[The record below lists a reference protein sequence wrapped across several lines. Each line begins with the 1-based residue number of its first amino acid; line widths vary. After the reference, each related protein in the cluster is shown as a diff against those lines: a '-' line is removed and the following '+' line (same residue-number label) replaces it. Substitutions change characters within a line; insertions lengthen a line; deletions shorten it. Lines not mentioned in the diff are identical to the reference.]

1 MTLHGARAPIEAV
14 RQWMKTPSRHLI
26 LWGDTGVGKTT
37 ILTTIGEQEGMQAE
51 THEDPLVAIEN
62 ARHPTF
68 FGKGRF
74 VALEDV
80 DWFNRSLWSKIEKRL
95 SDAPPTAF
103 IALSMQSV
111 PYSIRKNCII
121 VEIRRPSERHIK
133 GYLEYAKSVESS
145 QVSKSI
151 ASESKSNPEL
161 DSPLWGEYNL
171 TSFRQAKINH
181 DFGIEPNTDST
192 KFVDS
197 KDQPKAILQGDFDGD
212 FSCHPLSVLQM
223 AHHNDTDPNLV
234 ADALMLHSESWR
246 VDGLSKVSRALI
258 ARLRANRTDNPPYR
272 KQSYRK

>member
-121 VEIRRPSERHIK
+121 VEVKRPTERHIK

-145 QVSKSI
+145 RVSKSI
-151 ASESKSNPEL
+151 A
-161 DSPLWGEYNL
+161 
-171 TSFRQAKINH
+171 SFRQAKINH
-181 DFGIEPNTDST
+181 DFDIEPNTDST

-258 ARLRANRTDNPPYR
+258 ARLRSNRTDNPPYR
-272 KQSYRK
+272 KQNYRN

>member
-1 MTLHGARAPIEAV
+1 MTLHGARSPIETV
-14 RQWMKTPSRHLI
+14 RHWMNNPSRHLI

-37 ILTTIGEQEGMQAE
+37 ILTTIGEEEGMQAE
-51 THEDPLVAIEN
+51 FHDDPLKAIEN

-74 VALEDV
+74 VALEDA
-80 DWFNRSLWSKIEKRL
+80 DWFSRSLWSKIEKRL

-103 IALSMQSV
+103 IALSMQAI
-111 PYSIRKNCII
+111 PYSIRKNCMI
-121 VEIRRPSERHIK
+121 VEIKNPSSKHLAD
-133 GYLEYAKSVESS
+133 YLGLSD
-145 QVSKSI
+145 SI
-151 ASESKSNPEL
+151 GSGGDNTNPDL
-161 DSPLWGEYNL
+161 NSPLRGEYKL

-181 DFGIEPNTDST
+181 DFGIEPNTKSN

-197 KDQPKAILQGDFDGD
+197 KNQPKAILQGDFDGD

-223 AHHNDTDPNLV
+223 AHHNDTDPNLM

-258 ARLRANRTDNPPYR
+258 ARLRSNRTDNPPYR
-272 KQSYRK
+272 KQTYRN